1 MKNLR
6 SFYIIHIF
14 AAVHAIIVLLCQWLS
29 VADELLLTVAT
40 VAMIAVIGIRKGQGL
55 GVVAACVIAGNILGF
70 VIGTYGT
77 LLIDNII
84 PTKLLHAV
92 TSFLTTEI
100 IGFGVLLLFN
110 SIGDKNNQQKLWVP
124 QVLPMIYMLGVLLLI
139 RVVYSKIFGNMLS
152 EEAVNISLKLM
163 VGNSLAIITIIC
175 SNIIY
180 IIANNRYQW
189 LSTPLGYMVGIITQT
204 VVNALIA
211 TLIVGYNLPFG
222 TDNPFREIS
231 FIQIFSI
238 AILANLIVY
247 VVMVL
252 ISYVYQ
258 TRTRIEKEQEKRRLA
273 QFQYSIL
280 KQQVN
285 PHFLFN
291 SLNIL
296 NGLIEEQKSNE
307 ASEYVRKLAAL
318 YRYML
323 QNENEQ
329 LVRLQEELNF
339 IDQYTDLLKVRF
351 PLGFTI
357 DKRIDESIKSR
368 LVIQCSLQVLIENA
382 FKHNIVRA
390 EQPLH
395 IEIFNETEYIVVKNN
410 LQKKQSSGDSTKVGL
425 KNISKQYIAAID
437 KDIIINQTDDYFE
450 VKLPLI

>member
-6 SFYIIHIF
+6 CLNIVHIF
-14 AAVHAIIVLLCQWLS
+14 AVVHAIIVLLCQWLN
-29 VADELLLTVAT
+29 VADELMLTVAT
-40 VAMIAVIGIRKGQGL
+40 VAMIAVIGIRKGQSL

-70 VIGTYGT
+70 VIGTYGA
-77 LLIDNII
+77 LLIENII
-84 PTKLLHAV
+84 PEAFLHAV

-100 IGFGVLLLFN
+100 IGMGVLLLFN
-110 SIGDKNNQQKLWVP
+110 SIGGGSSQQKLWMP
-124 QVLPMIYMLGVLLLI
+124 QMLPMICILATLLLI
-139 RVVYSKIFGNMLS
+139 RVIYSKIFGNMLS

-163 VGNSLAIITIIC
+163 LGNSLAIITLAC

-180 IIANNRYQW
+180 LIVSHRFAW
-189 LSTPLGYMVGIITQT
+189 LSTPLGYIIGIIFET
-204 VVNALIA
+204 VFIA
-211 TLIVGYNLPFG
+211 FITTLIVGYNLPFG
-222 TDNPFREIS
+222 NDNPFIDIS
-231 FIQIFSI
+231 FVQIFSI
-238 AILANLIVY
+238 AIIANLIVY

-258 TRTRIEKEQEKRRLA
+258 TRSRIEKEQEKRRLA
-273 QFQYSIL
+273 QFQYNIL

-296 NGLIEEQKSNE
+296 NGLIEEQKSSE

-329 LVRLQEELNF
+329 LVRLQDELNF

-395 IEIFNETEYIVVKNN
+395 IEIFTEQEYIVVRNN
-410 LQKKQSSGDSTKVGL
+410 LQIKQSSGDSTKVGL
-425 KNISKQYIAAID
+425 KNISKQYLAAID
-437 KDIIINQTDDYFE
+437 KDIIINQTNDHFE

>member
-1 MKNLR
+1 M
-6 SFYIIHIF
+6 
-14 AAVHAIIVLLCQWLS
+14 
-29 VADELLLTVAT
+29 
-40 VAMIAVIGIRKGQGL
+40 
-55 GVVAACVIAGNILGF
+55 
-70 VIGTYGT
+70 
-77 LLIDNII
+77 
-84 PTKLLHAV
+84 
-92 TSFLTTEI
+92 
-100 IGFGVLLLFN
+100 
-110 SIGDKNNQQKLWVP
+110 
-124 QVLPMIYMLGVLLLI
+124 LPMICILGTLLLI
-139 RVVYSKIFGNMLS
+139 RVIYSKIFGNMLS
-152 EEAVNISLKLM
+152 EEAVNISIKLM
-163 VGNSLAIITIIC
+163 LGNSLAIITLVC

-180 IIANNRYQW
+180 LIVNHKVEW
-189 LSTPLGYMVGIITQT
+189 LSTPLGYIIGIISET
-204 VVNALIA
+204 VFIA
-211 TLIVGYNLPFG
+211 VITTLIVGYNLPFG
-222 TDNPFREIS
+222 NDNPFIDIS
-231 FIQIFSI
+231 FVQIFSI
-238 AILANLIVY
+238 AIIANLIVY

-258 TRTRIEKEQEKRRLA
+258 TRSRIEKEQEKRRLA
-273 QFQYSIL
+273 QFQYNIL

-296 NGLIEEQKSNE
+296 NGLIEEQKSSE

-329 LVRLQEELNF
+329 LVRLQDELNF

-395 IEIFNETEYIVVKNN
+395 IEIFTEQEYIVVRNN
-410 LQKKQSSGDSTKVGL
+410 LQIKQSSGDSTKVGL

-437 KDIIINQTDDYFE
+437 KDIIINQTNDHFE

>member
-1 MKNLR
+1 
-6 SFYIIHIF
+6 
-14 AAVHAIIVLLCQWLS
+14 
-29 VADELLLTVAT
+29 
-40 VAMIAVIGIRKGQGL
+40 
-55 GVVAACVIAGNILGF
+55 
-70 VIGTYGT
+70 
-77 LLIDNII
+77 
-84 PTKLLHAV
+84 
-92 TSFLTTEI
+92 
-100 IGFGVLLLFN
+100 
-110 SIGDKNNQQKLWVP
+110 
-124 QVLPMIYMLGVLLLI
+124 
-139 RVVYSKIFGNMLS
+139 MLS
-152 EEAVNISLKLM
+152 EEAVNISIKLM
-163 VGNSLAIITIIC
+163 LGNSLAIITLAC

-180 IIANNRYQW
+180 LIVSHRFAW
-189 LSTPLGYMVGIITQT
+189 LSTPLGYIIGIIFET
-204 VVNALIA
+204 VFIA
-211 TLIVGYNLPFG
+211 FITTLIVGYNLPFG
-222 TDNPFREIS
+222 NDNPFIDIS
-231 FIQIFSI
+231 FVQIFSI
-238 AILANLIVY
+238 AIIANLIVY

-258 TRTRIEKEQEKRRLA
+258 TRSRIEKEQEKRRLA
-273 QFQYSIL
+273 QFQYNIL

-296 NGLIEEQKSNE
+296 NGLIEEQKSSE

-329 LVRLQEELNF
+329 LVRLQDELNF

-395 IEIFNETEYIVVKNN
+395 IEIFTEQEYIVVRNN
-410 LQKKQSSGDSTKVGL
+410 LQIKQSSGDSTKVGL
-425 KNISKQYIAAID
+425 KNISKQYLAAID
-437 KDIIINQTDDYFE
+437 KDIIINQTNDHFE

>member
-6 SFYIIHIF
+6 YFNIVHIF
-14 AAVHAIIVLLCQWLS
+14 AIAHAILVLLCQWLS

-40 VAMIAVIGIRKGQGL
+40 VAMIAVIGIRKGQSL

-70 VIGTYGT
+70 VIGTYGA

-84 PTKLLHAV
+84 PEPFLHAV

-100 IGFGVLLLFN
+100 IGLGVLLLFN
-110 SIGDKNNQQKLWVP
+110 TIGGGSGQHNRWVP
-124 QVLPMIYMLGVLLLI
+124 QMLPMIYILTTLLLI
-139 RVVYSKIFGNMLS
+139 RVIYSKIFGNMLS

-163 VGNSLAIITIIC
+163 LGNSLAIITLVC

-180 IIANNRYQW
+180 LIVSHRFAW
-189 LSTPLGYMVGIITQT
+189 LSTPLGYIIGIIFETIF
-204 VVNALIA
+204 IA
-211 TLIVGYNLPFG
+211 FITTLIIGYNLPFG
-222 TDNPFREIS
+222 TENPFKDIS
-231 FIQIFSI
+231 FVQIFSI
-238 AILANLIVY
+238 TIIANLIVY
-247 VVMVL
+247 VAMAL

-258 TRTRIEKEQEKRRLA
+258 TRSRIEKEQEKRRLA
-273 QFQYSIL
+273 QFQYNIL

-296 NGLIEEQKSNE
+296 NGLIEEQKSIE

-329 LVRLQEELNF
+329 LVRLQDELHF

-351 PLGFTI
+351 PQGFTI
-357 DKRIDESIKSR
+357 DKHIDESIKSR

-395 IEIFNETEYIVVKNN
+395 IEIFTEQEYIVVRNN
-410 LQKKQSSGDSTKVGL
+410 LQIKQSSTDSTKVGL

-437 KDIIINQTDDYFE
+437 KDIITNTSDKHFE

>member
-6 SFYIIHIF
+6 YFNIVHIF
-14 AAVHAIIVLLCQWLS
+14 AIAHAILVLLCQWLS

-40 VAMIAVIGIRKGQGL
+40 VAMIAVIGIRKGQSL

-70 VIGTYGT
+70 VIGTYGA

-84 PTKLLHAV
+84 PEPFLHAV

-100 IGFGVLLLFN
+100 IGLGVLLLFN
-110 SIGDKNNQQKLWVP
+110 TIGGGSGQHNRWVP
-124 QVLPMIYMLGVLLLI
+124 QMLPMIYILTTLLLI
-139 RVVYSKIFGNMLS
+139 RVIYSKIFGNMLS

-163 VGNSLAIITIIC
+163 LGNSLAIITLVC

-180 IIANNRYQW
+180 LIVSHRFAW
-189 LSTPLGYMVGIITQT
+189 LSTPLGYIIGIIFETIF
-204 VVNALIA
+204 IA
-211 TLIVGYNLPFG
+211 FITTLIIGYNLPFG
-222 TDNPFREIS
+222 TENPFKDIS
-231 FIQIFSI
+231 FVQIFSI
-238 AILANLIVY
+238 TIIANLIVY
-247 VVMVL
+247 VAMAL

-258 TRTRIEKEQEKRRLA
+258 TRSRIEKEQEKRRLA
-273 QFQYSIL
+273 QFQYNIL

-296 NGLIEEQKSNE
+296 NGLIEEQKSIE

-329 LVRLQEELNF
+329 LVRLLDELHF

-351 PLGFTI
+351 PQGFTI
-357 DKRIDESIKSR
+357 DKHIDESIKSR

-395 IEIFNETEYIVVKNN
+395 IEIFTEQEYIVVRNN
-410 LQKKQSSGDSTKVGL
+410 LQIKQSSTDSTKVGL

-437 KDIIINQTDDYFE
+437 KDIITNTSDKHFE

>member
-1 MKNLR
+1 
-6 SFYIIHIF
+6 
-14 AAVHAIIVLLCQWLS
+14 
-29 VADELLLTVAT
+29 
-40 VAMIAVIGIRKGQGL
+40 
-55 GVVAACVIAGNILGF
+55 
-70 VIGTYGT
+70 
-77 LLIDNII
+77 
-84 PTKLLHAV
+84 
-92 TSFLTTEI
+92 
-100 IGFGVLLLFN
+100 
-110 SIGDKNNQQKLWVP
+110 
-124 QVLPMIYMLGVLLLI
+124 
-139 RVVYSKIFGNMLS
+139 MLS
-152 EEAVNISLKLM
+152 EEAVNISIKLM
-163 VGNSLAIITIIC
+163 LGNSLAIITLVC

-180 IIANNRYQW
+180 LIVNHKVEW
-189 LSTPLGYMVGIITQT
+189 LSTPLGYIIGIISET
-204 VVNALIA
+204 VFIA
-211 TLIVGYNLPFG
+211 VITTLIVGYNLPFG
-222 TDNPFREIS
+222 NDNPFIDIS
-231 FIQIFSI
+231 FVQIFSI
-238 AILANLIVY
+238 AIIANLIVY

-258 TRTRIEKEQEKRRLA
+258 TKSRIEKEQEKRRLA
-273 QFQYSIL
+273 QFQYNIL

-296 NGLIEEQKSNE
+296 NGLIEEQKSSE

-329 LVRLQEELNF
+329 LVRLQDELNF

-395 IEIFNETEYIVVKNN
+395 IEIFTEQEYIVVRNN
-410 LQKKQSSGDSTKVGL
+410 LQIKQSSGDSTKVGL

-437 KDIIINQTDDYFE
+437 KDIIINQTNDHFE